1 MNGTVISEVFS
12 VDEADR
18 REDPVGRFVMQY

>member
-1 MNGTVISEVFS
+1 MNGTVISEVLS

-18 REDPVGRFVMQY
+18 REDPVERLVMQY